1 MKKSLVRKVVK
12 EAMKRLR
19 LKEAT
24 GVEAELEKAVA
35 DIETDEVESGPD
47 GEGEGESVSPGSKS
61 ISKMDKALGDAIMDI
76 IKSKGA
82 SLLNQRLSQVDKQ
95 SERYAVAIMLLRDL
109 LLVPDE
115 VIQPFDNQLWQAM
128 GRVKGRSGF
137 QGPK

>member
-1 MKKSLVRKVVK
+1 MKKSLVRKVV
-12 EAMKRLR
+12 EETVKRLSA
-19 LKEAT
+19 LKEGDEDQLADTIAAAT
-24 GVEAELEKAVA
+24 GVE
-35 DIETDEVESGPD
+35 
-47 GEGEGESVSPGSKS
+47 GEGEGEGDDGDVSPGSKT
-61 ISKMDKALGDAIMDI
+61 ISKMDKALGDAIMGI

-128 GRVKGRSGF
+128 GRVKGRAGF
-137 QGPK
+137 EGPA